1 MPLVLNLKLIYPL
14 LEYYNTKNDNRNRKR
29 AKGWTMPSN
38 ESRATFRRLPRI
50 VSVACKLRGRWGR
63 RRRRRTRSEGTIY
76 NCWRRV
82 VFRFRWCADCTLS
95 ADVVVADFKWIFV
108 VVFAV
113 LSTSRVNVNNDNQWL
128 LKAAIYVVH
137 NSEWGLSGHRFVSP
151 SPHSLSLSVW
161 QREFSFTHTKLV
173 NSSGFMAKACALA
186 RIST

>member
-1 MPLVLNLKLIYPL
+1 
-14 LEYYNTKNDNRNRKR
+14 
-29 AKGWTMPSN
+29 MPSN

-50 VSVACKLRGRWGR
+50 VSVACELRVRWR
-63 RRRRRTRSEGTIY
+63 RRRGGWTRSEGTIY

-95 ADVVVADFKWIFV
+95 AAVVVADFKWIFV

-128 LKAAIYVVH
+128 LKAAICVVH

-151 SPHSLSLSVW
+151 PLSLTLSLCVW